1 MQVKPT
7 AITIVQEMTTRG
19 KQEGPRTQKV
29 MVQVTVMAMGGEW
42 NPAATMDT
50 AKALTKVLV
59 MIEIKV
65 VQKKTMLT
73 TNPQVRE
80 TLTNLQRTRI
90 KVN

>member
-29 MVQVTVMAMGGEW
+29 MVQVTVMAMAGGW

-50 AKALTKVLV
+50 AKA
-59 MIEIKV
+59 
-65 VQKKTMLT
+65 
-73 TNPQVRE
+73 
-80 TLTNLQRTRI
+80 
-90 KVN
+90 